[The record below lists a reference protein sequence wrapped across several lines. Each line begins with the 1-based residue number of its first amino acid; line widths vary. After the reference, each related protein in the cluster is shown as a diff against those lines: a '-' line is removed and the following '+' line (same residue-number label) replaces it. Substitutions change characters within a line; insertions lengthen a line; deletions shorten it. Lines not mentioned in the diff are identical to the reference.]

1 MNRKPTF
8 SRREMLKMGM
18 AVGAGLTLKDLP
30 VFAQMSQP
38 ASLIQRPI
46 PSSSERLPIVGIG
59 TARRFNV
66 GASMAER
73 SPLKEVL
80 QRLPELGGKLVDTAP
95 SYGSAE
101 PVVGDLVSELGNR
114 DRLFMATK
122 VRKRDRDAGLAELNQ
137 SFVNLKTE
145 KIDLL
150 QVHNLVG
157 IEQMLPILREW
168 KQEGRIRYLGVS
180 TSSDRQ
186 YPAFI
191 EMMKKET
198 LDFIQVDYSMV
209 NRSAADQILPLAK
222 DRGMGVLIN
231 LPYARGRV
239 FERVGDRVLPD
250 WTSEFDVN
258 SWGQFYLKYILSHP
272 SVTCVIPGTATIK
285 YLADNLG
292 AARGR
297 MPDGAMRKRME
308 QFFDGLPS

>member
-1 MNRKPTF
+1 
-8 SRREMLKMGM
+8 
-18 AVGAGLTLKDLP
+18 
-30 VFAQMSQP
+30 
-38 ASLIQRPI
+38 
-46 PSSSERLPIVGIG
+46 
-59 TARRFNV
+59 
-66 GASMAER
+66 
-73 SPLKEVL
+73 
-80 QRLPELGGKLVDTAP
+80 
-95 SYGSAE
+95 
-101 PVVGDLVSELGNR
+101 
-114 DRLFMATK
+114 MATK

-137 SFVNLKTE
+137 SFINLKTE

-157 IEQMLPILREW
+157 IEQMLPIIREW